1 MRCRMR
7 RNAPNMSPTLIDAV
21 TEELAD
27 EYKERQTVASRRHD
41 EIAWWLLLRSLLT
54 EYQLFLNGQVRRG
67 FVDDDQRHDL
77 QRLMDQVTPGAA
89 ARLAKAKEK

>member
-1 MRCRMR
+1 M
-7 RNAPNMSPTLIDAV
+7 PPTLIDAV
-21 TEELAD
+21 TEELDA
-27 EYKERQTVASRRHD
+27 EYKERQTVTSRKHD
-41 EIAWWLLLRSLLT
+41 EIAWWLLLRAVLT

-77 QRLMDQVTPGAA
+77 QRLLDQVTPGAL

>member
-1 MRCRMR
+1 MLQ
-7 RNAPNMSPTLIDAV
+7 PLIDAV
-21 TEELAD
+21 TEELDA
-27 EYKERQTVASRRHD
+27 EYKERQTVTSRKHD
-41 EIAWWLLLRSLLT
+41 EIAWWLLLRSFLT

-67 FVDDDQRHDL
+67 FVDEDQRHDL

>member
-1 MRCRMR
+1 
-7 RNAPNMSPTLIDAV
+7 MSPTLIDAV

-27 EYKERQTVASRRHD
+27 EYKERQTVTSRKHD
-41 EIAWWLLLRSLLT
+41 EIAWWLLLRSVLT

-67 FVDDDQRHDL
+67 FVDEDQRHDL